1 MAHQG
6 QSVVSCSD
14 FALSCY
20 VARLSDRRPP
30 PYVGPM
36 TTRIARLSSRAL
48 IRVAGPDAK
57 PFLHNL
63 LTQDVETIGEG
74 ELRFGAL
81 LSPPGRLL
89 FDLFIF
95 GGPDGVLLDVAA
107 ERRDALI
114 QRLSM
119 YRLRAAV
126 TVEADERA
134 VFAGWSGAVEGFAV
148 DPREPALGG
157 RRCGGD
163 LETNATED
171 DWQAHRLAVG
181 VPDPTADAPSDKTYP
196 IEADFDLL
204 NGIDFQKGCFIGQET
219 TSRMK
224 RRGAIR
230 NRMLPLE
237 FDGPAP
243 AFGAEV
249 LNGELRAGEVLSGRD
264 GVAMALVRLDRLDGD
279 LTVEGRPVRVRRPD
293 WLPDPLPA
301 AQ

>member
-1 MAHQG
+1 MTKG
-6 QSVVSCSD
+6 
-14 FALSCY
+14 
-20 VARLSDRRPP
+20 RRSPIYP
-30 PYVGPM
+30 AM
-36 TTRIARLSSRAL
+36 TTRIARLTSRAL
-48 IRVAGPDAK
+48 IRVHGPDAK

-81 LSPPGRLL
+81 LSPPGKLL
-89 FDLFIF
+89 FDLFIH
-95 GGPDGVLLDVAA
+95 GEVDGVLLDVAT

-126 TVEADERA
+126 AVEADERP
-134 VFAGWSGAVEGFAV
+134 VFVGWDGAVEGFAV
-148 DPREPALGG
+148 DPREAALGG
-157 RRCGGD
+157 RRYGG
-163 LETNATED
+163 EVEANASED
-171 DWQAHRLAVG
+171 DWQAHRLGVG
-181 VPDPTADAPSDKTYP
+181 VPDPTADAPADTTYP

-224 RRGAIR
+224 RRGTIK
-230 NRMLPLE
+230 NRMLAIA
-237 FDGPAP
+237 FDGPVP

-264 GVAMALVRLDRLDGD
+264 GIAMALLRIDRLDGE
-279 LTVEGRPVRVRRPD
+279 LTVDSRPVRVRRPD
-293 WLPDPLPA
+293 WLPEFAPA
-301 AQ
+301 G